1 MANTPHISVK
11 EWMSLSFHAS
21 ENQWTNQQWMTLGF
35 FLIILFMCLFR
46 LCWVFSLVAES
57 EGLLSSCGARASY
70 GGGFSCCRAQALGHG
85 GFRVAA
91 HGLSSCSSQALGHRL
106 NNCGARAQLFP
117 RHAGSSWMRN
127 QTHVSCRQILYHWAT
142 REARHLLIKKKKKL
156 RSPLGK
162 DKID

>member
-1 MANTPHISVK
+1 
-11 EWMSLSFHAS
+11 
-21 ENQWTNQQWMTLGF
+21 
-35 FLIILFMCLFR
+35 MCLFR

-106 NNCGARAQLFP
+106 NGKESACR
-117 RHAGSSWMRN
+117 RHEFDSSSRKIPHALG
-127 QTHVSCRQILYHWAT
+127 TAEPV
-142 REARHLLIKKKKKL
+142 RHNY
-156 RSPLGK
+156 
-162 DKID
+162 